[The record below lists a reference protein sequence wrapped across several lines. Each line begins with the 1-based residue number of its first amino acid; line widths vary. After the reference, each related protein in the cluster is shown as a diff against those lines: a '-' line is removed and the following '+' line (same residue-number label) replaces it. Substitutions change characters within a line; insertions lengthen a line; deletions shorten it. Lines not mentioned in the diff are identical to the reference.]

1 MTLLGKNKSPS
12 AVMAGEKG
20 DAFKYNDIP
29 EEDRQAFEA
38 KLKQQEE
45 EAKQQEETSS
55 TQIYKQCEHSSQIY
69 F

>member
-1 MTLLGKNKSPS
+1 M
-12 AVMAGEKG
+12 VGEKG